1 MPTART
7 GGWQCLSGPD
17 PLTAASLAWGP
28 WEDGVGWV
36 AGALELK
43 CPLCQCCGMEAG
55 PQGWGRGREWLLTA
69 SGPAGWGRRGHNCP
83 KLASPTQ
90 RPEVSPR
97 LRLQAPCLQG
107 GDQGHTAGG
116 SESRDFPRH
125 QWLGHSLCPSELTF
139 FGQNKS
145 ADPSEVWKPVPSAAF
160 PLGVAQAQLELPYK
174 RTDDPSQP
182 SPHPY
187 VSKHLLQ
194 PRPHPEGKLH
204 MAWNPLKQESKP
216 CDVHTCR
223 PHLPTHK
230 HRPRRRGCVTGH
242 THQQRGLRGREG
254 PAVGRDERTQATC

>member
-1 MPTART
+1 MEW
-7 GGWQCLSGPD
+7 GGWQGLWSLSAPS
-17 PLTAASLAWGP
+17 ASAVAWKLAP
-28 WEDGVGWV
+28 R
-36 AGALELK
+36 AGA
-43 CPLCQCCGMEAG
+43 EAG
-55 PQGWGRGREWLLTA
+55 
-69 SGPAGWGRRGHNCP
+69 SGSSRHRVQRAGAGGETLSGRRGHNCP
-83 KLASPTQ
+83 KLTSPTQ

-182 SPHPY
+182 SPHP
-187 VSKHLLQ
+187 
-194 PRPHPEGKLH
+194 
-204 MAWNPLKQESKP
+204 
-216 CDVHTCR
+216 
-223 PHLPTHK
+223 
-230 HRPRRRGCVTGH
+230 
-242 THQQRGLRGREG
+242 LRK
-254 PAVGRDERTQATC
+254 